1 MLQCAEYELTKQLV
15 MKWPI
20 TIYDAQSLLTLAE
33 DLAERDDSEHLA
45 SILSAVYSKLGMHV
59 EAMDTMISRKEMK
72 VFDYI
77 GDHMQYVSV
86 HLASRAPKLMD
97 ISEVQA
103 TKILVEQHEDASPED
118 VIRAILCAVG
128 MDHQIPT
135 DDFDVKKLPLE
146 WSFRLYRYLEKLH
159 KRDQSI
165 SEYDTILVNLCSIHD
180 PSNMSNLLQ
189 SSHSYDLESALQSCI
204 DQSLVAEQ
212 VYVLGRMGSTI
223 EALHLIVDKLRDV
236 PAAVQFASECQDKT
250 IWDELLLL
258 GSKDGNVTSH
268 LLEFS
273 GNGIDAG
280 ALLDCIS
287 PEMVI
292 PRLKEKIRMAAKM
305 SREEEALQQKCL
317 SMLESDCALLI
328 YRVYQSLCR
337 KLEHCRWVPDDTP
350 FILDLND

>member
-1 MLQCAEYELTKQLV
+1 

-20 TIYDAQSLLTLAE
+20 TIYDAQSLLVLAE
-33 DLAERDDSEHLA
+33 DLAKSDDSGHLA
-45 SILSAVYSKLGMHV
+45 SILSTLYSKLGMHV
-59 EAMDTMISRKEMK
+59 EAMDSMISRKEMK

-77 GDHMQYVSV
+77 GDHMQYISV

-103 TKILVEQHEDASPED
+103 TKILVEQHEDASPDD
-118 VIRAILCAVG
+118 VIRALLCAAG
-128 MDHQIPT
+128 MDEEISA
-135 DDFDVKKLPLE
+135 DDLDVKNVPPE
-146 WSFRLYRYLEKLH
+146 WSVRFYRYLEKLH
-159 KRDQSI
+159 ERDQSI
-165 SEYDTILVNLCSIHD
+165 SEYDTILVSLCSIHD

-204 DQSLVAEQ
+204 DQNLVAEQ

-223 EALHLIVDKLRDV
+223 EALHLIVDNLRDV
-236 PAAVQFASECQDKT
+236 PAAVQFASECQDNT

-258 GSKDGNVTSH
+258 GSKDGNVTSQ

-292 PRLKEKIRMAAKM
+292 PKLKEKISMAAKM

-317 SMLESDCALLI
+317 SMLESDCALLV

-337 KLEHCRWVPDDTP
+337 KMEHCHWVPDDTS